1 MKLVPC
7 ASAGPGASF
16 EAPATT
22 CLLSQTGGYACNP
35 PLRSS
40 TSHRPWP
47 LGLRQQQHHGS
58 GHHRTKLWRGSE
70 NSFGFELRR
79 PSNTSGAT
87 PFSCTVSLFESHLAK
102 TMRFYCQLK
111 KKNPGLMHINTCPS
125 ADLYQKQ
132 RLGPPT
138 SRILV

>member
-58 GHHRTKLWRGSE
+58 GHHRTKLWKGSE

-111 KKNPGLMHINTCPS
+111 KK
-125 ADLYQKQ
+125 
-132 RLGPPT
+132 
-138 SRILV
+138 SRINAYKHMPQCRFVSKTATRPADK